1 MKTII
6 KVLTLASLLLIP
18 LKGWGSVPADDETE
32 YIQVDWYPLLTD
44 SVGWN
49 ITSGGLAIG
58 FVDALGSQAPQ
69 VAMGRSIELSWINVI
84 GAKYNNGK
92 GQRLTMG
99 LGIDWKNYK
108 LSSGHA
114 FLRDDAGVLSV
125 GSFPAGADKC
135 ASRIKVFSLGVPII
149 FRQRIARKTDLFLGE
164 VTNFNLHASLHTT
177 YRLGDEKVNL
187 KSNNIHQ
194 SLVTVDLVT
203 GVIYKKVGAY
213 LRYSPF
219 KVIKDGYGSNF
230 STLAVGLVLGL

>member
-92 GQRLTMG
+92 GQRFTIG

-114 FLRDDAGVLSV
+114 FLRDEAGVISV
-125 GSFPAGADKC
+125 GGFPAGADKC

-177 YRLGDEKVNL
+177 YRVGDEKVDL

-194 SLVTVDLVT
+194 SPVTVDLIT
-203 GVIYKKVGAY
+203 GVQYKKVGAY
-213 LRYSPF
+213 LRYCPF
-219 KVIKDGYGSNF
+219 RVIKDGYGPDF
-230 STLAVGLVLGL
+230 STLAVGLVFGL